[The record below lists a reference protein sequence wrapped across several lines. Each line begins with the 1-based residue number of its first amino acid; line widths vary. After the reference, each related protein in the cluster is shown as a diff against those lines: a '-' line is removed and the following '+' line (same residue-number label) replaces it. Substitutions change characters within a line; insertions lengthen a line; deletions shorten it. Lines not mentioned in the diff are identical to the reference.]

1 MQFWAELRN
10 KSKFVK
16 AIYLC
21 APERSRYALSENDIV
36 YHAMTYSFG
45 DNSVWSQKILLNFCW
60 VSIFFDILIAKM
72 SWTVAQTLL

>member
-45 DNSVWSQKILLNFCW
+45 DNSV
-60 VSIFFDILIAKM
+60 
-72 SWTVAQTLL
+72 